1 MKQIRN
7 ASRRRVLLAASA
19 TLGATLLGLPAGA
32 WARTLDEIIASK
44 KIVFGVNP
52 TLPPLGIFN
61 DKNEI
66 DGFDVEVANK
76 IGELLGVKTEIVQ
89 VGSPDRIPFV
99 SSGKIDAVL
108 GAMTITPERQKVID
122 FTVPV
127 HTEVL
132 GVLTTKSKTYK
143 DWMELNDP
151 SVRLVEVRG
160 ATPVKLV
167 QEKLPKAQLLLL
179 DNYPDAV
186 RAIAQGRADAMID
199 VMDFMT
205 EHTRKHKVDWRIVD
219 APIEVYFCAI
229 GVQKGNDALR
239 EKLSGAIKQ
248 LHANG
253 FIDER
258 WKKWFGGPM
267 LHDPRTAPGYNSK

>member
-1 MKQIRN
+1 MKLIRN
-7 ASRRRVLLAASA
+7 ANRRSVLLAASA
-19 TLGATLLGLPAGA
+19 AFGAALLGRPA
-32 WARTLDEIIASK
+32 WARTLDEIVASK

-132 GVLTTKSKTYK
+132 GVLTTKSKPYK

-205 EHTRKHKVDWRIVD
+205 EHTRKHKIDWRIVD
-219 APIEVYFCAI
+219 APIEVYFCGI

-239 EKLSGAIKQ
+239 EKLNGAIKQ

-253 FIDER
+253 FVDER

-267 LHDPRTAPGYNSK
+267 LHDPRTAPSYK

>member
-1 MKQIRN
+1 MKHISN
-7 ASRRRVLLAASA
+7 LSRRYTLLAASSTVGTA
-19 TLGATLLGLPAGA
+19 LFGLPRLAS
-32 WARTLDEIIASK
+32 ARTLDEIIASK
-44 KIVFGVNP
+44 KIVFGINP

-66 DGFDVEVANK
+66 DGFDVDVARK
-76 IGELLGVKTEIVQ
+76 IGEMLGVKTEIVQ

-132 GVLTTKSKTYK
+132 GVLTTKAKPYK

-151 SVRLVEVRG
+151 SVKLVEVRG

-219 APIEVYFCAI
+219 APIDVYFCAI

-239 EKLSGAIKQ
+239 QKLNDTIKA
-248 LHANG
+248 LHANNY
-253 FIDER
+253 IDDR

-267 LHDPRTAPGYNSK
+267 LHDPRTGPGYK

>member
-1 MKQIRN
+1 MKQTTN
-7 ASRRRVLLAASA
+7 AVRRGLLVAGSLALGSA
-19 TLGATLLGLPAGA
+19 LLGLPASA
-32 WARTLDEIIASK
+32 SARTLDEIVASK
-44 KIVFGVNP
+44 KIVIGVNP
-52 TLPPLGIFN
+52 TLPPLGVFN

-66 DGFDVEVANK
+66 DGFDVDVARK
-76 IGELLGVKTEIVQ
+76 LGELLGVKTEIVQ

-108 GAMTITPERQKVID
+108 GAMTITAERQKVID
-122 FTVPV
+122 FTVPL

-132 GVLTTKSKTYK
+132 GVLTTKSKPYK
-143 DWMELNDP
+143 DWMELNNP
-151 SVRLVEVRG
+151 SVKLVEVRG

-167 QEKLPKAQLLLL
+167 QEKLPNAQLLLL

-205 EHTRKHKVDWRIVD
+205 EHTAKHKIDWRIVE
-219 APIEVYFCAI
+219 APIEVYFCAV

-239 EKLSGAIKQ
+239 EKLSGAIKE
-248 LHANG
+248 LHRNG
-253 FIDER
+253 YVDER

-267 LHDPRTAPGYNSK
+267 LHDPRSAPSYK

>member
-1 MKQIRN
+1 MKRIRN
-7 ASRRRVLLAASA
+7 AARRTLLVAGSLAIGSA
-19 TLGATLLGLPAGA
+19 LLGLSVPAS
-32 WARTLDEIIASK
+32 ARTLDEILASK
-44 KIVFGVNP
+44 KLVVGVNP

-66 DGFDVEVANK
+66 DGFDVDVARK
-76 IGELLGVKTEIVQ
+76 LGELLGVKTEIVQ

-108 GAMTITPERQKVID
+108 GAMTITAERQKVID
-122 FTVPV
+122 FTVPL

-132 GVLTTKSKTYK
+132 GVLTTKSKPYK
-143 DWMELNDP
+143 DYMDLNDP
-151 SVRLVEVRG
+151 AVKLVEVRG

-205 EHTRKHKVDWRIVD
+205 EHTAKHKVDWRIVD
-219 APIEVYFCAI
+219 APIDVYFCGI

-239 EKLSGAIKQ
+239 EKLSAAVKE
-248 LHANG
+248 LHRNG
-253 FIDER
+253 YVDER

-267 LHDPRTAPGYNSK
+267 LHDPRTAPSYK

>member
-1 MKQIRN
+1 MKRIRN
-7 ASRRRVLLAASA
+7 AARRTLLVAGSLAIGSA
-19 TLGATLLGLPAGA
+19 LLGLSVSAS
-32 WARTLDEIIASK
+32 ARTLDEIVASK
-44 KIVFGVNP
+44 KLVVGVNP

-66 DGFDVEVANK
+66 DGFDVDVARK
-76 IGELLGVKTEIVQ
+76 LGELLGVKTEIVQ

-108 GAMTITPERQKVID
+108 GAMTITAERQKVID
-122 FTVPV
+122 FTVPL

-132 GVLTTKSKTYK
+132 GVLTTKSKPYK
-143 DWMELNDP
+143 DYMDLNDP
-151 SVRLVEVRG
+151 AVKLVEVRG
-160 ATPVKLV
+160 STPVKLV

-205 EHTRKHKVDWRIVD
+205 EHTAKHKVDWRIVD
-219 APIEVYFCAI
+219 APIDVYFCGI

-239 EKLSGAIKQ
+239 EKLSAAVKE
-248 LHANG
+248 LHRNG
-253 FIDER
+253 YVDER

-267 LHDPRTAPGYNSK
+267 LHDPRTAPSYK

>member
-1 MKQIRN
+1 MKRIGN
-7 ASRRRVLLAASA
+7 AARRTLLLAGSLA
-19 TLGATLLGLPAGA
+19 LGSTLLGLSALA
-32 WARTLDEIIASK
+32 SARTLDEIVASK
-44 KIVFGVNP
+44 KLIVGVNP

-66 DGFDVEVANK
+66 DGFDVDVARK
-76 IGELLGVKTEIVQ
+76 LGELLGVKTEIVQ

-108 GAMTITPERQKVID
+108 GAMTVTAERQKVID
-122 FTVPV
+122 FTVPL

-132 GVLTTKSKTYK
+132 GVLTTKSKPYK
-143 DWMELNDP
+143 DYMDLNDP
-151 SVRLVEVRG
+151 AVKLVEVRG

-205 EHTRKHKVDWRIVD
+205 EHTAKHKVDWRIVD
-219 APIEVYFCAI
+219 APIDVYFCGI

-239 EKLSGAIKQ
+239 EKLSAAVKE
-248 LHANG
+248 LHRNG
-253 FIDER
+253 YVDER

-267 LHDPRTAPGYNSK
+267 LHDPRTAPSYK

>member
-1 MKQIRN
+1 MKIKY
-7 ASRRRVLLAASA
+7 ASRRTMLVASSIA
-19 TLGATLLGLPAGA
+19 FGSALLGLSPSAF
-32 WARTLDEIIASK
+32 ARTLDEIIASK
-44 KIVFGVNP
+44 KIVFGINP

-66 DGFDVEVANK
+66 DGFDVEIAHK
-76 IGELLGVKTEIVQ
+76 IAEALGVKAEIVQ

-99 SSGKIDAVL
+99 NSGKIDAVL

-132 GVLTTKSKTYK
+132 GVLTTKGKPFK
-143 DWMELNDP
+143 DWSELNDP
-151 SVRLVEVRG
+151 AVKLVQVRG
-160 ATPVKLV
+160 STPVKLV

-219 APIEVYFCAI
+219 APIDVYYCAI

-239 EKLSGAIKQ
+239 EKLTGAVKT

-253 FIDER
+253 YVDER
-258 WKKWFGGPM
+258 WKKWFGAPM
-267 LHDPRTAPGYNSK
+267 LSDPRSAPGYK

>member
-1 MKQIRN
+1 MKRIGN
-7 ASRRRVLLAASA
+7 AARRTLLLAGSLAIGSA
-19 TLGATLLGLPAGA
+19 LLGLSAPAS
-32 WARTLDEIIASK
+32 ARTLDEIVASK
-44 KIVFGVNP
+44 KLIVGVNP

-66 DGFDVEVANK
+66 DGFDVDIARK
-76 IGELLGVKTEIVQ
+76 LGELLGVKTEIVQ

-108 GAMTITPERQKVID
+108 GAMTITAERQKVID
-122 FTVPV
+122 FTVPL

-132 GVLTTKSKTYK
+132 GVLTTKSKPYK
-143 DWMELNDP
+143 DYMDLNDP
-151 SVRLVEVRG
+151 AVRLVEVRG
-160 ATPVKLV
+160 ATPVKLA

-205 EHTRKHKVDWRIVD
+205 EHTAKHKVDWRIVD
-219 APIEVYFCAI
+219 APIDVYFCGI

-239 EKLSGAIKQ
+239 EKLSAAVKE
-248 LHANG
+248 LHRNG
-253 FIDER
+253 YVDER

-267 LHDPRTAPGYNSK
+267 LHDPRTAPSYK

>member
-1 MKQIRN
+1 MKQTTS
-7 ASRRRVLLAASA
+7 AVRRGLLMAGSLAAGSA
-19 TLGATLLGLPAGA
+19 LLGLPALT
-32 WARTLDEIIASK
+32 WARTLEEIVASK

-52 TLPPLGIFN
+52 TLPPLGLFN

-66 DGFDVEVANK
+66 DGFDVDVARK

-108 GAMTITPERQKVID
+108 GAMTITAERQKVID
-122 FTVPV
+122 FTVPL

-132 GVLTTKSKTYK
+132 GVLTTKSKPYK

-151 SVRLVEVRG
+151 SVKLVEVRG

-205 EHTRKHKVDWRIVD
+205 EHTSRHKIDWRIVD

-239 EKLSGAIKQ
+239 EKLNGAIKE
-248 LHANG
+248 LHRNG
-253 FIDER
+253 YVDER

-267 LHDPRTAPGYNSK
+267 LHDPRTAPTYK

>member
-7 ASRRRVLLAASA
+7 TTRRTLLLAAA
-19 TLGATLLGLPAGA
+19 TAIGAASLGLSGA
-32 WARTLDEIIASK
+32 ASARTLEEIMASK
-44 KIVFGVNP
+44 KIVIGVNP

-66 DGFDVEVANK
+66 DGFDVDVAK
-76 IGELLGVKTEIVQ
+76 KLGETLGLKVEIVQ

-143 DWMELNDP
+143 DWTELNDP
-151 SVRLVEVRG
+151 AIKLVEVRG
-160 ATPVKLV
+160 STPVKLV

-205 EHTRKHKVDWRIVD
+205 EHTRKHKVDWRIVE

-239 EKLSGAIKQ
+239 EKLNSSIKELHRSGYV
-248 LHANG
+248 
-253 FIDER
+253 DER
-258 WKKWFGGPM
+258 WAKWFGGPM
-267 LHDPRTAPGYNSK
+267 LHDPRTAPTYK

>member
-1 MKQIRN
+1 MKKIRN
-7 ASRRRVLLAASA
+7 AARRTLLAGA
-19 TLGATLLGLPAGA
+19 TLALGSVLLGLPTAA
-32 WARTLDEIIASK
+32 SARTLDEIVASK
-44 KIVFGVNP
+44 KLVIGVNP

-66 DGFDVEVANK
+66 DGFDVDVAK
-76 IGELLGVKTEIVQ
+76 KLGELLGVKTEIVQ

-108 GAMTITPERQKVID
+108 GAMTITAERQKVID
-122 FTVPV
+122 FTVPL

-132 GVLTTKSKTYK
+132 GVLTTKAKPYK
-143 DWMELNDP
+143 DYMELNDP
-151 SVRLVEVRG
+151 AVRLVEVRG
-160 ATPVKLV
+160 STPVKLV

-205 EHTRKHKVDWRIVD
+205 EHTAKHKIDWRIVD
-219 APIEVYFCAI
+219 APIDVYFCAI

-239 EKLSGAIKQ
+239 ERLNVAIKE
-248 LHANG
+248 LHRNG
-253 FIDER
+253 YVDDR

-267 LHDPRTAPGYNSK
+267 LHDPRSAPSYK

>member
-1 MKQIRN
+1 MTPITN
-7 ASRRRVLLAASA
+7 ASRRGVLLAASA
-19 TLGATLLGLPAGA
+19 AVGSALLGLPFSAS
-32 WARTLDEIIASK
+32 ARTLDEILASK
-44 KIVFGVNP
+44 KIVFGINP

-66 DGFDVEVANK
+66 DGFDVDVARK

-108 GAMTITPERQKVID
+108 GAMTITPERQKAID

-132 GVLTTKSKTYK
+132 GVLTTKTKPYK

-151 SVRLVEVRG
+151 AVRLVEVRG

-205 EHTRKHKVDWRIVD
+205 EHTRKHKIDWRIVD

-253 FIDER
+253 YVDER

-267 LHDPRTAPGYNSK
+267 LHDPRTAPGYK

>member
-7 ASRRRVLLAASA
+7 MARRTLLVAGSLA
-19 TLGATLLGLPAGA
+19 LGSTLLGLPASA
-32 WARTLDEIIASK
+32 SARTLDEIVASK
-44 KIVFGVNP
+44 KIVIGVNP

-66 DGFDVEVANK
+66 DGFDVDVARK
-76 IGELLGVKTEIVQ
+76 LGELLGVKTEVVQ

-108 GAMTITPERQKVID
+108 GAMTITAERQKVID
-122 FTVPV
+122 FTVPL

-132 GVLTTKSKTYK
+132 GVLTTKAKPYK
-143 DWMELNDP
+143 NWMELDDP
-151 SVRLVEVRG
+151 AVRLVEVRG
-160 ATPVKLV
+160 STPVKLA

-205 EHTRKHKVDWRIVD
+205 EHTARHKVDWRIVD
-219 APIEVYFCAI
+219 APIDVYFCAV

-239 EKLSGAIKQ
+239 EKLSGAIKE
-248 LHANG
+248 LHRNG
-253 FIDER
+253 YVDER

-267 LHDPRTAPGYNSK
+267 LHDPRTAPTYK

>member
-1 MKQIRN
+1 MKPRN
-7 ASRRRVLLAASA
+7 NAARRHLLALA
-19 TLGATLLGLPAGA
+19 TLAFGAALLGSPTSSS
-32 WARTLDEIIASK
+32 ARTLDEIIASK

-66 DGFDVEVANK
+66 DGFDVDVARK

-122 FTVPV
+122 FTVPL

-132 GVLTTKSKTYK
+132 GVLTTKGKPYK

-151 SVRLVEVRG
+151 AVKLVEVRG
-160 ATPVKLV
+160 STPVKLV

-205 EHTRKHKVDWRIVD
+205 EHTAKHKVDWRIVE
-219 APIEVYFCAI
+219 APIDVYFCAI
-229 GVQKGNDALR
+229 GVQKGNDALK
-239 EKLSGAIKQ
+239 EKLSGAIKE
-248 LHANG
+248 LHRTG
-253 FIDER
+253 YVDER

-267 LHDPRTAPGYNSK
+267 LHDPRTAPSYK

>member
-1 MKQIRN
+1 MTFKN
-7 ASRRRVLLAASA
+7 ASRRKTLVAGLFAFTSALLCISPLAS
-19 TLGATLLGLPAGA
+19 
-32 WARTLDEIIASK
+32 ARTLDEIIASK
-44 KIVFGVNP
+44 KIVFGINP

-61 DKNEI
+61 DKNQI
-66 DGFDVEVANK
+66 DGFDVEIANK
-76 IGELLGVKTEIVQ
+76 IAELLGVKAEIIQ

-132 GVLTTKSKTYK
+132 GVLTTKSKLYK
-143 DWMELNDP
+143 DFMELNDP
-151 SVRLVEVRG
+151 AVRLVEVRG
-160 ATPVKLV
+160 STPVKLV

-205 EHTRKHKVDWRIVD
+205 DHTRKHKVDWRIVD

-239 EKLSGAIKQ
+239 EKLSSAIKTM
-248 LHANG
+248 HASG
-253 FIDER
+253 YVDER
-258 WKKWFGGPM
+258 WKKWFGAPM
-267 LHDPRTAPGYNSK
+267 LSDPRTYPGYK

>member
-1 MKQIRN
+1 MKRIGN
-7 ASRRRVLLAASA
+7 AARRTLLLAGSLAIGS
-19 TLGATLLGLPAGA
+19 TLLGLSALA
-32 WARTLDEIIASK
+32 SARTLDEIVASK
-44 KIVFGVNP
+44 KLIVGVNP

-66 DGFDVEVANK
+66 DGFDVDVARK
-76 IGELLGVKTEIVQ
+76 LGELLGVKTEIVQ

-108 GAMTITPERQKVID
+108 GAMTITAERQKVID
-122 FTVPV
+122 FTVPL

-132 GVLTTKSKTYK
+132 GVLTTKSKPYK
-143 DWMELNDP
+143 DYMDLNDP
-151 SVRLVEVRG
+151 AVKLVEVRG
-160 ATPVKLV
+160 STPVKLV

-205 EHTRKHKVDWRIVD
+205 EHTAKHKVDWRIVD
-219 APIEVYFCAI
+219 APIDVYFCGI

-239 EKLSGAIKQ
+239 DKLSAAVKE
-248 LHANG
+248 LHRNG
-253 FIDER
+253 YVDER

-267 LHDPRTAPGYNSK
+267 LHDPRTAPSYK

>member
-1 MKQIRN
+1 MKQTHF
-7 ASRRRVLLAASA
+7 AARRTLLVVGSLAVGSTLLCLSVPASA
-19 TLGATLLGLPAGA
+19 H
-32 WARTLDEIIASK
+32 TLDEVIASK
-44 KIVFGVNP
+44 KLVVGVNP

-66 DGFDVEVANK
+66 DGFDVDIARK
-76 IGELLGVKTEIVQ
+76 LGELLGVKVEIVQ

-108 GAMTITPERQKVID
+108 GAMTITAERQKVID
-122 FTVPV
+122 FTVPL

-132 GVLTTKSKTYK
+132 GVLTTKSKPYK

-151 SVRLVEVRG
+151 AVRLVEVRG

-205 EHTRKHKVDWRIVD
+205 EHTAKHKVDWRIVD
-219 APIEVYFCAI
+219 APIDVYFCGI

-239 EKLSGAIKQ
+239 EKLSAAIKE
-248 LHANG
+248 LHRNG
-253 FIDER
+253 YVDER

-267 LHDPRTAPGYNSK
+267 LHDPRSAPTYK

>member
-1 MKQIRN
+1 MKRIRN
-7 ASRRRVLLAASA
+7 AARRTLLVAGSLAIGSALLSLSVAAS
-19 TLGATLLGLPAGA
+19 
-32 WARTLDEIIASK
+32 ARTLDEILASK
-44 KIVFGVNP
+44 KLIVGVNP

-66 DGFDVEVANK
+66 DGFDVDVARK
-76 IGELLGVKTEIVQ
+76 LGELLGVKTEIVQ

-108 GAMTITPERQKVID
+108 GAMTITAERQKVID
-122 FTVPV
+122 FTVPL

-132 GVLTTKSKTYK
+132 GVLTTKSKPYK
-143 DWMELNDP
+143 DYMDLNDP
-151 SVRLVEVRG
+151 AVKLVEVRG

-205 EHTRKHKVDWRIVD
+205 EHTAKHKVDWRIVD
-219 APIEVYFCAI
+219 APIDVYFCGI

-239 EKLSGAIKQ
+239 EKLSAAVKE
-248 LHANG
+248 LHRNG
-253 FIDER
+253 YVDER

-267 LHDPRTAPGYNSK
+267 LHDPRTAPSYK

>member
-7 ASRRRVLLAASA
+7 ITRRTLLLAAASA
-19 TLGATLLGLPAGA
+19 IGAASLGLSSAA
-32 WARTLDEIIASK
+32 SARALEEIMASK
-44 KIVFGVNP
+44 KIVIGVNP

-66 DGFDVEVANK
+66 DGFDVDVAK
-76 IGELLGVKTEIVQ
+76 KLGETLGLKVEIVQ

-143 DWMELNDP
+143 DWTELNDP
-151 SVRLVEVRG
+151 AIKLVEVRG
-160 ATPVKLV
+160 STPVKLV

-199 VMDFMT
+199 VMDSMT

-239 EKLSGAIKQ
+239 EKLNSSIKELHRSGYV
-248 LHANG
+248 
-253 FIDER
+253 DER
-258 WKKWFGGPM
+258 WAKWFGGPM
-267 LHDPRTAPGYNSK
+267 LRDPRTAPTYK

>member
-1 MKQIRN
+1 MKYISN
-7 ASRRRVLLAASA
+7 AARRTLLAGAA
-19 TLGATLLGLPAGA
+19 AVLGTALLGLPLAA
-32 WARTLDEIIASK
+32 SARTLDEIMASK
-44 KIVFGVNP
+44 KLVIGVNP

-66 DGFDVEVANK
+66 DGFDVDIARK
-76 IGELLGVKTEIVQ
+76 LGEMLGLKTEIVQ

-99 SSGKIDAVL
+99 NSGKIDAVL
-108 GAMTITPERQKVID
+108 GAMTITAERQKVID
-122 FTVPV
+122 FTVPL

-132 GVLTTKSKTYK
+132 GVLTTKAKPYK
-143 DWMELNDP
+143 DYMELNDP
-151 SVRLVEVRG
+151 AVRLVEVRG

-205 EHTRKHKVDWRIVD
+205 EHTAKHKIDWRIVD
-219 APIEVYFCAI
+219 APIDVYFCAMGI
-229 GVQKGNDALR
+229 QKGNDALR
-239 EKLSGAIKQ
+239 EKLSAAIKE
-248 LHANG
+248 LHRNG
-253 FIDER
+253 FVDER

-267 LHDPRTAPGYNSK
+267 LHDPRTAPTYK

>member
-1 MKQIRN
+1 MSQFVS
-7 ASRRRVLLAASA
+7 ACRRRLLLAAAAVASVSLFA
-19 TLGATLLGLPAGA
+19 LQPAQ
-32 WARTLDEIIASK
+32 ARSLEEIQASN

-52 TLPPLGIFN
+52 TMPPLGLFN
-61 DKNEI
+61 DKNQI
-66 DGFDVEVANK
+66 DGFDVDVARK
-76 IGELLGVKTEIVQ
+76 IGEMLGVQTEIVH

-99 SSGKIDAVL
+99 SSGRIDAVL
-108 GAMTITPERQKVID
+108 GAMTITPERAKVID

-132 GVLTTKSKTYK
+132 GVLTTAAKPYQNWT
-143 DWMELNDP
+143 DLNDS

-160 ATPVKLV
+160 ATPVKFV
-167 QEKLPKAQLLLL
+167 QENLPKAQLLLL

-205 EHTRKHKVDWRIVD
+205 EHTSKHRVDWRIVQ
-219 APIEVYFCAI
+219 APIDVYFCAI
-229 GVQKGNDALR
+229 GVQQGNDALR
-239 EKLSGAIKQ
+239 TRLNEIIKE

-253 FIDER
+253 YIDER
-258 WKKWFGGPM
+258 WEKWFGGPM
-267 LHDPRTAPGYNSK
+267 LHDPRSGPTYQ

>member
-7 ASRRRVLLAASA
+7 AVRRALLAAGSLA
-19 TLGATLLGLPAGA
+19 LGSTLLGLPASA
-32 WARTLDEIIASK
+32 SARTLDEIVASK
-44 KIVFGVNP
+44 KIVIGVNP

-66 DGFDVEVANK
+66 DGFDVEIARK
-76 IGELLGVKTEIVQ
+76 LGELLGVKTEIVQ

-108 GAMTITPERQKVID
+108 GAMTITAERQKVID
-122 FTVPV
+122 FTVPL

-132 GVLTTKSKTYK
+132 GVLTTKAKPYK

-151 SVRLVEVRG
+151 SVKLVEVRG

-205 EHTRKHKVDWRIVD
+205 EHTAKHKIDWRIVE
-219 APIEVYFCAI
+219 APIDVYFCAI

-239 EKLSGAIKQ
+239 EKLSGAIKEM
-248 LHANG
+248 HRNG
-253 FIDER
+253 YVDER

-267 LHDPRTAPGYNSK
+267 LHDPRTAPSYK

>member
-1 MKQIRN
+1 MKQTRN
-7 ASRRRVLLAASA
+7 TVRRALLLAGSLALGSA
-19 TLGATLLGLPAGA
+19 LIGLPAISS
-32 WARTLDEIIASK
+32 ARTLDEIVASK
-44 KIVFGVNP
+44 KLVIGVNP

-66 DGFDVEVANK
+66 DGFDVDVARK
-76 IGELLGVKTEIVQ
+76 LGELLGVKTEIVQ

-122 FTVPV
+122 FTVPL

-132 GVLTTKSKTYK
+132 GVLTTKAKPYK

-151 SVRLVEVRG
+151 AVRLVEVRG

-186 RAIAQGRADAMID
+186 RAIAQGRADAIID

-205 EHTRKHKVDWRIVD
+205 EHTAKHKIDWRIVD
-219 APIEVYFCAI
+219 APIEVYFCGI

-239 EKLSGAIKQ
+239 EKLSAAVKE
-248 LHANG
+248 LHKNG
-253 FIDER
+253 FVDER

-267 LHDPRTAPGYNSK
+267 LHDPRTAPTYK

>member
-1 MKQIRN
+1 MKRIRN
-7 ASRRRVLLAASA
+7 AARRTLLVAGSLAIGSA
-19 TLGATLLGLPAGA
+19 LLGLSVPAS
-32 WARTLDEIIASK
+32 ARTLDEIVASK
-44 KIVFGVNP
+44 KLVVGVNP

-66 DGFDVEVANK
+66 DGFDVDVARK
-76 IGELLGVKTEIVQ
+76 LGELLGVKTEIVQ

-108 GAMTITPERQKVID
+108 GAMTITAERQKVID
-122 FTVPV
+122 FTVPL

-132 GVLTTKSKTYK
+132 GVLTTKSKPYK
-143 DWMELNDP
+143 DYMDLNDP
-151 SVRLVEVRG
+151 AVKLVEVRG

-205 EHTRKHKVDWRIVD
+205 EHTAKHKVDWRIVD
-219 APIEVYFCAI
+219 APIDVYFCGI

-239 EKLSGAIKQ
+239 EKLSAAVKE
-248 LHANG
+248 LHRNG
-253 FIDER
+253 YVDER

-267 LHDPRTAPGYNSK
+267 LHDPRTAPSYK

>member
-1 MKQIRN
+1 MKHIRN
-7 ASRRRVLLAASA
+7 AARRTLLAGAALALGSA
-19 TLGATLLGLPAGA
+19 MLGLPTTAS
-32 WARTLDEIIASK
+32 ARTLDEIVASK
-44 KIVFGVNP
+44 KLVIGVNP

-66 DGFDVEVANK
+66 DGFDVDIAKKLGEV
-76 IGELLGVKTEIVQ
+76 LGVKTEIVQ

-108 GAMTITPERQKVID
+108 GAMTITAERQKVID
-122 FTVPV
+122 FTVPL

-132 GVLTTKSKTYK
+132 GVLTTKAKPYK
-143 DWMELNDP
+143 DYMELNDP
-151 SVRLVEVRG
+151 AVRLVEVRG

-205 EHTRKHKVDWRIVD
+205 EHTAKYKIDWRIVD
-219 APIEVYFCAI
+219 APIDVYFCAI

-239 EKLSGAIKQ
+239 EKLSAAVKE
-248 LHANG
+248 LHRNG
-253 FIDER
+253 YVDER

-267 LHDPRTAPGYNSK
+267 LHDPRSAPTYK

>member
-1 MKQIRN
+1 MKSFKHANRRTFMAAGSIALMSGLAGFPGL
-7 ASRRRVLLAASA
+7 AS
-19 TLGATLLGLPAGA
+19 
-32 WARTLDEIIASK
+32 ARTLADIVASK
-44 KIVFGVNP
+44 KLVVGVNP

-66 DGFDVEVANK
+66 DVFDADVTRK
-76 IGELLGVKTEIVQ
+76 LGELLGVKTEIVQ

-99 SSGKIDAVL
+99 VSGKIDAVL
-108 GAMTITPERQKVID
+108 GAMTITAERQKVID
-122 FTVPV
+122 FTVPL
-127 HTEVL
+127 HTEIL

-143 DWMELNDP
+143 EMMDLNDAA
-151 SVRLVEVRG
+151 VRLVQVRG
-160 ATPVKLV
+160 STPVKLA

-205 EHTRKHKVDWRIVD
+205 EHTAKHKVDWRIVD
-219 APIEVYFCAI
+219 APIDVYFCGI
-229 GVQKGNDALR
+229 GVQKGNDTLR
-239 EKLSGAIKQ
+239 EKLNGAIKE
-248 LHANG
+248 LHRNG
-253 FIDER
+253 YVDDR

-267 LHDPRTAPGYNSK
+267 LHDPRSYPGYK

>member
-1 MKQIRN
+1 MKRIGN
-7 ASRRRVLLAASA
+7 AARRTLLLAGSLAIGSA
-19 TLGATLLGLPAGA
+19 LLGLSAPAS
-32 WARTLDEIIASK
+32 ARTLDEILASK
-44 KIVFGVNP
+44 KLIVGVNP

-66 DGFDVEVANK
+66 DGFDVDVARK
-76 IGELLGVKTEIVQ
+76 LGELLGVKTEIVQ

-108 GAMTITPERQKVID
+108 GAMTITAERQKVID
-122 FTVPV
+122 FTVPL

-132 GVLTTKSKTYK
+132 GVLTTKSKPYK
-143 DWMELNDP
+143 DYMDLNDP
-151 SVRLVEVRG
+151 AVKLVEVRG

-205 EHTRKHKVDWRIVD
+205 EHTAKHKVDWRIVD
-219 APIEVYFCAI
+219 APIDVYFCGI

-239 EKLSGAIKQ
+239 EKLSAAVKE
-248 LHANG
+248 LHRNG
-253 FIDER
+253 YVDER

-267 LHDPRTAPGYNSK
+267 LHDPRTAPSYK

>member
-1 MKQIRN
+1 M
-7 ASRRRVLLAASA
+7 
-19 TLGATLLGLPAGA
+19 LGTTLLGLPGITS
-32 WARTLDEIIASK
+32 ARTLEEIVASK

-66 DGFDVEVANK
+66 DGFDVDVARK
-76 IGELLGVKTEIVQ
+76 IGEVLGVKTEIVQ

-132 GVLTTKSKTYK
+132 GVLTTKSKPYK
-143 DWMELNDP
+143 NWMELNDP
-151 SVRLVEVRG
+151 AVKLVEVRG

-219 APIEVYFCAI
+219 TPIEVYFCAI

-253 FIDER
+253 YIDER

-267 LHDPRTAPGYNSK
+267 LHDPRTAPGYK

>member
-7 ASRRRVLLAASA
+7 ASRRGVLLAASA
-19 TLGATLLGLPAGA
+19 VLGSALLGLPGGA
-32 WARTLDEIIASK
+32 SARSLDEIVASK

-108 GAMTITPERQKVID
+108 GAMTITAERQKVID

-132 GVLTTKSKTYK
+132 GVLTTKAKPYK
-143 DWMELNDP
+143 DWTELNDP
-151 SVRLVEVRG
+151 AVKLVEVRG

-267 LHDPRTAPGYNSK
+267 LHDPRTAPGYK